1 MEIYK
6 EIVEKIKD
14 KNTEDLVNL
23 LKDCENCQINYLKD
37 KNGNFIAL
45 DLFTF
50 FGTFNR
56 DVKFENRIKVL
67 IHLKDKLKLTSNL
80 PSDFSGIPTMNNQN
94 SWFYWGGNPENEK
107 DITKLN
113 ELFIFAIP
121 EDKNLN
127 IEEKFNE
134 CLDISGVG
142 LSKLTT
148 GLFWINPEKFMPIA
162 GPVISHLKRKFPNF
176 GHENEKGAKAWDK
189 IFKGMQWEQYEE
201 VLNFLNDEENH
212 LNVKKSFKELS
223 LESIESSVENEIL
236 ENKFDISRLKSQKK
250 FELYQ
255 NGILE
260 FSQITDLY
268 SFSISQQIQIESE
281 RQNRTIINK
290 EAIKEFVNSLSYP
303 IYHLDFETFQQAI
316 PEFKGVSP
324 YSQIPFQYSLH
335 IEHEDGRLE
344 HKEFLAKDGVDPRE
358 EIAKRLVEDIP
369 SNVTVL
375 AYNMGFEKG
384 VIRKLANLFEQY
396 SHGLMAI
403 HDNCKDLMIP
413 FQNKDYYHPNMKGS
427 YSIKYVLPS
436 LVPEF
441 ENAYKELDLIH
452 NGGEAMEAFANLSK
466 IDDVKLKQR
475 YRDSLLEYCKLDT
488 LAMVKILEKLKEC
501 VR

>member
-1 MEIYK
+1 MPLSKSQYIRGLQCYKSLWLYKNKPELRNTPNQAQESLFNTGFDVGDLAKQLFPHGVEIEFNSSNFDGMITKTK
-6 EIVEKIKD
+6 ELIQNGCEVIYEATFKENGIFAMADILVKNADSWDIYEVKASTNVKEYHLNDASVQWYSLNNAINLNKVYIVHINNSYERNGNLDIKNLFSIVD
-14 KNTEDLVNL
+14 ITEEVQNRQYQIPFNIEQMDLM
-23 LKDCENCQINYLKD
+23 LKDEMPNIDIGTHCNDPYPCDAKNYCWS
-37 KNGNFIAL
+37 
-45 DLFTF
+45 
-50 FGTFNR
+50 
-56 DVKFENRIKVL
+56 
-67 IHLKDKLKLTSNL
+67 H
-80 PSDFSGIPTMNNQN
+80 IPN
-94 SWFYWGGNPENEK
+94 Y
-107 DITKLN
+107 
-113 ELFIFAIP
+113 
-121 EDKNLN
+121 
-127 IEEKFNE
+127 
-134 CLDISGVG
+134 
-142 LSKLTT
+142 
-148 GLFWINPEKFMPIA
+148 
-162 GPVISHLKRKFPNF
+162 
-176 GHENEKGAKAWDK
+176 
-189 IFKGMQWEQYEE
+189 
-201 VLNFLNDEENH
+201 
-212 LNVKKSFKELS
+212 
-223 LESIESSVENEIL
+223 SI
-236 ENKFDISRLKSQKK
+236 FDISRLKSQKK

-260 FSQITDLY
+260 FSQIKDIS

-335 IEHEDGRLE
+335 IEHKDGRLE
-344 HKEFLAKDGVDPRE
+344 HKEFLALDGVDPRE
-358 EIAKRLVEDIP
+358 QIAKRLVEDIP
-369 SNVTVL
+369 NDVTVL

-466 IDDVKLKQR
+466 IDDEKLKQR

>member
-1 MEIYK
+1 
-6 EIVEKIKD
+6 
-14 KNTEDLVNL
+14 
-23 LKDCENCQINYLKD
+23 
-37 KNGNFIAL
+37 
-45 DLFTF
+45 
-50 FGTFNR
+50 
-56 DVKFENRIKVL
+56 
-67 IHLKDKLKLTSNL
+67 
-80 PSDFSGIPTMNNQN
+80 MNNQN

>member
-1 MEIYK
+1 MSNFTWVEIYK

-290 EAIKEFVNSLSYP
+290 EGIKEFDKSLSYP

-466 IDDVKLKQR
+466 IED
-475 YRDSLLEYCKLDT
+475 
-488 LAMVKILEKLKEC
+488 EKLKKILMLNF
-501 VR
+501 

>member
-466 IDDVKLKQR
+466 IED
-475 YRDSLLEYCKLDT
+475 
-488 LAMVKILEKLKEC
+488 EKLKKILMLNF
-501 VR
+501 